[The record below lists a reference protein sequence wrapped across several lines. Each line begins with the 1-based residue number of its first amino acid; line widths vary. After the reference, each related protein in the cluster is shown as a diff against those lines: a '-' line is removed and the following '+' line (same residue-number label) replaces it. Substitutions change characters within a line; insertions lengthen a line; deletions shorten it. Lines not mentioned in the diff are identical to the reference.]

1 MKRRMQTKIR
11 QNSVLASG
19 KTILPRLSS
28 HSTGS
33 VTRGSRGAK
42 LRRSLR
48 TGAPESGGW
57 SRSPPREAARKLGAG
72 MCGRLRSTRYV
83 GLRAGRGRNKVGKKR
98 IAGVPSLEK
107 FCGAVSE
114 T

>member
-1 MKRRMQTKIR
+1 MAR
-11 QNSVLASG
+11 QFSPDIHPTLHGA
-19 KTILPRLSS
+19 
-28 HSTGS
+28 
-33 VTRGSRGAK
+33 SRGGP
-42 LRRSLR
+42 
-48 TGAPESGGW
+48 GALGLGAVLGPAPQKAGAGAA
-57 SRSPPREAARKLGAG
+57 PPREAATKLGAG

-107 FCGAVSE
+107 SCGAVSE